1 MAADKTTANIKTSN
15 GTYSVDI
22 TCYKIEHDYLKDLI
36 ILPVPKSEDAKNK
49 SPVTNVKNPLV
60 YNIDI
65 QQLKQVITLT
75 GYLLEEPTT
84 GTTSL
89 VKKDQLEAMQ
99 SVELKE
105 FGGPLILTWAIGTT
119 TITKYGNIIKCK
131 VSEVPMLIGD
141 EHPSTQRKAF
151 PIILQFG
158 VGQHR
163 G

>member
-1 MAADKTTANIKTSN
+1 MAADTTTANLTN
-15 GTYSVDI
+15 GTYSLDI
-22 TCYKIEHDYLKDLI
+22 NCYKIEHDYVKDLI
-36 ILPVPKSEDAKNK
+36 ILPVPKSTDSKNV
-49 SPVTNVKNPLV
+49 SPVTSKANPLV

-65 QQLKQVITLT
+65 LQLKQVVTLT

-99 SVELKE
+99 STAGE
-105 FGGPLILTWAIGTT
+105 ITLTWKVGTT

-131 VSEVPMLIGD
+131 VSEVPMRIGD
-141 EHPSTQRKAF
+141 EHPSTQGKAF
-151 PIILQFG
+151 PIMLQFA
-158 VGQHR
+158 VGTHR